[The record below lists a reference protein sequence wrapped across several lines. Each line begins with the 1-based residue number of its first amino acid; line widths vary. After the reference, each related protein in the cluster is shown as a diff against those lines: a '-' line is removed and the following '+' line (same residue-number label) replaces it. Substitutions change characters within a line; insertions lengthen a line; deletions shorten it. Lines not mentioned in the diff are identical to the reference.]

1 MAESMATAY
10 IRLSQRNWRGFPVM
24 YLSNS
29 GRNSPQG
36 SSSRLHYR
44 GFSKKRLRF
53 TDTVILVARSMIEA
67 CSGTQFDPDIVAM
80 FLKIQDAFVEV
91 KERFA
96 ECPQIIT

>member
-1 MAESMATAY
+1 MAESMATAF

-24 YLSNS
+24 HLSSS
-29 GRNSPQG
+29 GRNSPHAP
-36 SSSRLHYR
+36 SSRLRYR
-44 GFSKKRLRF
+44 GYSKKRLRL
-53 TDTVILVARSMIEA
+53 TDTVIPIARSMIEA
-67 CSGTQFDPDIVAM
+67 GSGTQFDPDIVAI